1 MSDDLSSPHY
11 GAMDMSS
18 EHSRQDHIII
28 RQILRR
34 RGGRGAGTWAKW
46 LISAAS
52 VVVCLAILATVM
64 PGLLWVILAASV
76 LLVLGLD

>member
-1 MSDDLSSPHY
+1 
-11 GAMDMSS
+11 MSS
-18 EHSRQDHIII
+18 EHSRQDLII

-34 RGGRGAGTWAKW
+34 RGGQGAGTWAKW

-76 LLVLGLD
+76 LLALGLD